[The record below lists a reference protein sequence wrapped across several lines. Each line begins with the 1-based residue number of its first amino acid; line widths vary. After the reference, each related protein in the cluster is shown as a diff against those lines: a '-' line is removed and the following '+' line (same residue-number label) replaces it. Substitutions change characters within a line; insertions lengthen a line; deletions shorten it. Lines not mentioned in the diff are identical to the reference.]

1 MSAQNGAPG
10 STAEYS
16 RRAGLASRLVIDHDV
31 LARGRVRA
39 ELVGPVLTV
48 ILDRP
53 EQRNA
58 QTPATWGALA
68 AIGRALP
75 EQVRVVVLRG
85 EGASFSAGL
94 DRALLTPARLP
105 DQPSLLELG
114 RLEPADIDAA
124 IAAYQGAFTWWSTA
138 PVVTVAAVRG
148 HAIGAGLQLALA
160 CDLRVL
166 ADDAQLAMREPSLGL
181 VPDLAGTWPL
191 VAAVGHARALEICA
205 TGRLIGAQEAAQLG
219 LATAVAPPAELD
231 GAVRDLV
238 EAILATPEQ
247 ALRETLLLLRGAA
260 NRTPS
265 EQQAAER
272 AAQSRLLRAMGER
285 AGG

>member
-1 MSAQNGAPG
+1 
-10 STAEYS
+10 
-16 RRAGLASRLVIDHDV
+16 
-31 LARGRVRA
+31 
-39 ELVGPVLTV
+39 
-48 ILDRP
+48 
-53 EQRNA
+53 
-58 QTPATWGALA
+58 
-68 AIGRALP
+68 LP
-75 EQVRVVVLRG
+75 EQVRVIVLRG
-85 EGASFSAGL
+85 EGPSFSAGL
-94 DRALLTPARLP
+94 DRALLTPAGLP

-148 HAIGAGLQLALA
+148 HAIGAGFQLALA

-191 VAAVGHARALEICA
+191 VATVGYARALEICA

-219 LATAVAPPAELD
+219 LATAVVPPADLD